1 MTIFTFNSH
10 PFYFHKLPRFDIVLF
25 QKTIYSIKDALRE
38 NRYMQER
45 LQKILSRAGIASRRS
60 AEVIITDGRVTV
72 NGQTVTELGSKA
84 DPDTDK
90 IAVDGKLLSISKKRI
105 YLLLNKPAGYVT
117 TLSDPGGRP
126 VVTELL
132 KDIPERLYP
141 VGRLDFNTEGL
152 LLLTNDGEWA
162 NRLAHPSHEVEKEYL
177 IKIRGSLGSDKIAL
191 LSKGIKLEDGMTA
204 PAKIEIIRI
213 LEKNVWF
220 TMTIHEG
227 RFRQVRRMCEA
238 ADLPLVKLKRVRYGN
253 ILLGELKSG
262 EYRILDPAEAKM
274 LAGGKKPEH
283 ISQEIK
289 TTPFR
294 KRPSLR

>member
-1 MTIFTFNSH
+1 
-10 PFYFHKLPRFDIVLF
+10 
-25 QKTIYSIKDALRE
+25 
-38 NRYMQER
+38 MQER
-45 LQKILSRAGIASRRS
+45 LQKILSTAGIASRRS
-60 AEVIITDGRVTV
+60 AEVMITDGRVTV

-90 IAVDGKLLSISKKRI
+90 IAVDGKPVSISKKRI

-177 IKIRGSLGSDKIAL
+177 IKIRGSLGNDKIAM

-204 PAKIEIIRI
+204 PAKVEIIRV

-227 RFRQVRRMCEA
+227 RFRQVRRMCETV
-238 ADLPLVKLKRVRYGN
+238 DLPLVKLKRVRYGN

-274 LAGGKKPEH
+274 LAGGKNPERGD
-283 ISQEIK
+283 QEIK
-289 TTPFR
+289 NTPFR
-294 KRPSLR
+294 KRTSSR

>member
-1 MTIFTFNSH
+1 MFH
-10 PFYFHKLPRFDIVLF
+10 PGRVNRAFLF
-25 QKTIYSIKDALRE
+25 KGHLT
-38 NRYMQER
+38 MQER
-45 LQKILSRAGIASRRS
+45 LQKILSSAGITSRRS
-60 AEVIITDGRVTV
+60 AEVMITDGRVTV

-90 IAVDGKLLSISKKRI
+90 IAVDGKPVSISKKRI

-177 IKIRGSLGSDKIAL
+177 VKIRGSLSSDKIAT
-191 LSKGIKLEDGMTA
+191 LSKGVKLEDGLTA
-204 PAKIEIIRI
+204 PAKIEIIRV

-220 TMTIHEG
+220 TITIHEG

-238 ADLPLVKLKRVRYGN
+238 VELPLVKLKRIRYGN
-253 ILLGELKSG
+253 ILLGELKAG
-262 EYRILDPAEAKM
+262 EYRLLDPAEAKM
-274 LAGGKKPEH
+274 LAGGDKKQHVEPAAKPT
-283 ISQEIK
+283 Q
-289 TTPFR
+289 FR
-294 KRPSLR
+294 KRPQTR

>member
-1 MTIFTFNSH
+1 
-10 PFYFHKLPRFDIVLF
+10 
-25 QKTIYSIKDALRE
+25 
-38 NRYMQER
+38 MQER
-45 LQKILSRAGIASRRS
+45 LQKILSSAGITSRRS
-60 AEVIITDGRVTV
+60 AEVMITDGRVTV
-72 NGQTVTELGSKA
+72 NGQIVTELGSKA

-90 IAVDGKLLSISKKRI
+90 IAVDGKPVSISKKRI

-177 IKIRGSLGSDKIAL
+177 VKIRGSLSNDKIMT
-191 LSKGIKLEDGMTA
+191 LSKGVKLEDGLTA
-204 PAKIEIIRI
+204 PAKIEIIRV

-220 TMTIHEG
+220 TITIHEG

-238 ADLPLVKLKRVRYGN
+238 VELPLVKLKRVRYGN
-253 ILLGELKSG
+253 ILLGELKTC
-262 EYRILDPAEAKM
+262 EYRLLDPAEAKM
-274 LAGGKKPEH
+274 LAVGDKKQRVEPATKPT
-283 ISQEIK
+283 Q
-289 TTPFR
+289 FR
-294 KRPSLR
+294 KRPQSR

>member
-1 MTIFTFNSH
+1 
-10 PFYFHKLPRFDIVLF
+10 
-25 QKTIYSIKDALRE
+25 
-38 NRYMQER
+38 MQER
-45 LQKILSRAGIASRRS
+45 LQKILSSAGITSRRA
-60 AEVIITDGRVTV
+60 AEVLITAGRVAV
-72 NGQTVTELGSKA
+72 NGQVVTELGSKA
-84 DPDTDK
+84 DPETDK
-90 IAVDGKLLSISKKRI
+90 ITVDGKPVSISKKRI

-177 IKIRGSLGSDKIAL
+177 VKIRGSLNSDKIAL
-191 LSKGIKLEDGMTA
+191 LSKGIKLEDGLTA
-204 PAKIEIIRI
+204 PAKIEIIRV

-220 TMTIHEG
+220 TITIHEG

-238 ADLPLVKLKRVRYGN
+238 MELPLVKLKRIRYGN
-253 ILLGELKSG
+253 ILLGELKAG
-262 EYRILDPAEAKM
+262 EYRLLDPVEAKM
-274 LAGGKKPEH
+274 LAGADKKQLVAANEKPA
-283 ISQEIK
+283 Q
-289 TTPFR
+289 FR
-294 KRPSLR
+294 KRLQPK

>member
-1 MTIFTFNSH
+1 MH
-10 PFYFHKLPRFDIVLF
+10 
-25 QKTIYSIKDALRE
+25 
-38 NRYMQER
+38 ER
-45 LQKILSRAGIASRRS
+45 LQKILSSAGITSRRS
-60 AEVIITDGRVTV
+60 AEVMITAGRVAV
-72 NGQTVTELGSKA
+72 NGHIVTELGSKA
-84 DPDTDK
+84 DPETDK
-90 IAVDGKLLSISKKRI
+90 ITVDGKPISISKTRI

-177 IKIRGSLGSDKIAL
+177 IKIRGTLGSDKIAL
-191 LSKGIKLEDGMTA
+191 LTKGVKLDDGMTA
-204 PAKIEIIRI
+204 SAKIEIIRV

-227 RFRQVRRMCEA
+227 RYRQVRRMCEA
-238 ADLPLVKLKRVRYGN
+238 VDLPLVKLKRIRYGN
-253 ILLGELKSG
+253 ILLGELKAG
-262 EYRILDPAEAKM
+262 EYRLLDPAEAK
-274 LAGGKKPEH
+274 LLVGGEKKQHVQQAAKPA
-283 ISQEIK
+283 S
-289 TTPFR
+289 FR
-294 KRPSLR
+294 KRPPSR